1 MLTNYPDKVKSHG
14 IILNG
19 MSDHYIRYLVW
30 VSKQPCANTSE
41 TLCNVHKIKKCRH
54 GSFRSDLHN
63 QNRKEI
69 EKYCNIYDAIEKW
82 ETMLLEVVNR
92 HMPFN

>member
-1 MLTNYPDKVKSHG
+1 MIIISGIWYGYLNNHAQIQVK
-14 IILNG
+14 
-19 MSDHYIRYLVW
+19 HYVTYIK
-30 VSKQPCANTSE
+30 SK
-41 TLCNVHKIKKCRH
+41 NVDMEA
-54 GSFRSDLHN
+54 FRSDLHN